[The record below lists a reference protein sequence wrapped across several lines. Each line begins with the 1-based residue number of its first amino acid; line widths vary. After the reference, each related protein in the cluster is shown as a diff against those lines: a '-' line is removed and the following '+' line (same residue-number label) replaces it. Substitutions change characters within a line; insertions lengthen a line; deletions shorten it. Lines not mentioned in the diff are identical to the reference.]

1 MVHREPSEGKKLK
14 PRGRPFPKGNKRGKL
29 ENEILDTSGS
39 EISVEGG
46 AVTPSLNSSIVDSAR
61 DGVFHQLNTFVI
73 DTLDN
78 TLKECMETNQVEE
91 IEPMQEEVKEIAKE
105 SKKEDLKD
113 LEVIESIDFKN
124 GDSTLSIRF
133 SKRHNRMFRIQVFLN
148 NKEEI
153 RPVTYTGASTGYTFW
168 TLLKGAINK

>member
-29 ENEILDTSGS
+29 ENEILATSGL

-46 AVTPSLNSSIVDSAR
+46 AVTPSLDSSIVDPAS
-61 DGVFHQLNTFVI
+61 DGIFHQLNTMVI
-73 DTLDN
+73 DAIDN

-91 IEPMQEEVKEIAKE
+91 IEAVEEVKEVAKE
-105 SKKEDLKD
+105 TKKEDLKD

-153 RPVTYTGASTGYTFW
+153 RPVTYTGASTGYAFW
-168 TLLKGAINK
+168 NLLKGAINK